1 MNNFESFKILVINP
15 GSTST
20 KVSFFIDE
28 NEIISKSIVVPIEIV
43 SSKSIWEQ
51 YEIREK
57 TILEFLEKDLP
68 NIKFFNAIAGRGGL
82 LRQIE
87 GGTYLVNQKML
98 IDAKNNLQGEHVSN
112 LGCALAY
119 DLAKKYNCKA
129 YIIDPVSVDEFEPLA
144 FYSGYPEIKRKT
156 LSHALNIHAAA
167 HHIAK
172 EIHKSISE
180 TNFIIAHLGG
190 GISIATV
197 KGGQIIDV
205 NDASSDGPFSPDR
218 TGGLPLQQFIEF
230 CFSGKY
236 TQQEIKKMI
245 MGKGGLIAYLGTNSA
260 KEVEERI
267 TKGDSYAK
275 EVYEAMAYQISKE
288 IGAMSTVLKG
298 KIDAIILTGGLAN
311 SKMLTDWIK
320 ERVSF
325 IANVIIVPGENEMLA
340 LARGVL
346 RVLRGEE
353 EVKEY

>member
-1 MNNFESFKILVINP
+1 MNNIESFKVLVINP

-28 NEIISKSIVVPIEIV
+28 RETISKNIIISMDIA
-43 SSKSIWEQ
+43 SSKNVWEQ
-51 YEIREK
+51 YELRENS
-57 TILEFLEKDLP
+57 IQEFLNNELKD
-68 NIKFFNAIAGRGGL
+68 IETFDAIAGRGGL
-82 LRQIE
+82 IRPVA
-87 GGTYLVNQKML
+87 GGTYLVNKKML
-98 IDAKNNLQGEHVSN
+98 TDAKKNLQGEHVSN

-119 DLAKKYNCKA
+119 YLAKKYNCKS
-129 YIIDPVSVDEFEPLA
+129 YIIDPVSVDEFEKLA
-144 FYSGYPEIKRKT
+144 YYSGHPEIKRKT

-172 EIHKSISE
+172 ELHKSISE
-180 TNFIIAHLGG
+180 TNFIVAHLGG
-190 GISIATV
+190 GISIASV
-197 KGGQIIDV
+197 KGGKIIDV
-205 NDASSDGPFSPDR
+205 NDASSDGPFSPER
-218 TGGLPLQQFIEF
+218 SGGLPLQPFMKI
-230 CFSGKY
+230 CLSGKY
-236 TQQEIKKMI
+236 SPDEIKKMI
-245 MGKGGLIAYLGTNSA
+245 MGKGGLFAYLGTNNA

-275 EVYEAMAYQISKE
+275 EIYEAMAYQISKE

-311 SKMLTDWIK
+311 SKMLIDWIK
-320 ERVSF
+320 ERASF